1 MKIAQLIRLS
11 KANHY
16 DNCFKARRLILHKTW
31 QGIKVII
38 NITKKT
44 SKEINCLKNEQ
55 RNLNELIGTANIF
68 NVQFSSIA
76 EQIEK
81 KITNNPNPNISF
93 ITPTRAKKFPSI
105 IKYFHNIKAYDPNNF
120 PVKILKTIKKR
131 NQWTIIRID

>member
-1 MKIAQLIRLS
+1 M
-11 KANHY
+11 
-16 DNCFKARRLILHKTW
+16 
-31 QGIKVII
+31 
-38 NITKKT
+38 
-44 SKEINCLKNEQ
+44 
-55 RNLNELIGTANIF
+55 NLNELIGTANIF

-131 NQWTIIRID
+131 NQ